1 MAFTSTLIVCANML
15 GVYIS
20 AYFINIS
27 DAIFHRACDIDSAVL
42 GCALVWIIMAV
53 LMLVA
58 KGSLEKA
65 KKK

>member
-1 MAFTSTLIVCANML
+1 ML